1 MPLIN
6 KRNIKNA
13 DVSWPI
19 PFRLKESELIGEI
32 EDLPIE
38 IVTLA
43 LVETILQRPYL
54 EKPLE
59 ELSISGVKGAFTW
72 DNAKDNDDDFWWMI
86 DKRDLDD
93 FYERYTPN
101 KLLERVKDIK
111 KIRYKWERKITI

>member
-13 DVSWPI
+13 DVPWPN

-86 DKRDLDD
+86 DKRDLDA

-111 KIRYKWERKITI
+111 KIRYKWGRKITI